1 MNKIRSQIKFGWRLF
16 VNRTVSIRMFTLLL
30 LLGFVYHIFLTPLN
44 SFVKSVNHP
53 ICPFIFPFLLSDI
66 YFLILF
72 MAAVVYYF
80 SYAPFMKNWTMYQVI
95 RTGRVRWALGQ
106 IETILISSF
115 TFVILAI
122 GMTGILFLPNVTLTE
137 GWGKVLYTLS
147 MTGASGDFNIPFN
160 IPYEIISRYTVLEG
174 LGVTILVGGMVI
186 AFIGLLMF
194 CISLIGSRL
203 LANVVAMVFVIM
215 PMVQLNIGMAVPE
228 LDYVSPVSWMNLSK
242 IDITGTESGLPL
254 SYCVA
259 ILGIMCILLSIAII
273 WKIKTVD
280 FQMVKED

>member
-1 MNKIRSQIKFGWRLF
+1 MNRIMSQIKFGWRLF
-16 VNRTVSIRMFTLLL
+16 VNRTISIRMFTLLL

-66 YFLILF
+66 YFLVLF
-72 MAAVVYYF
+72 MAAVVNYF
-80 SYAPFMKNWTMYQVI
+80 SDAPFMKNWTMYQVI
-95 RTGRVRWALGQ
+95 RTGRVRWAFGQ

-122 GMTGILFLPNVTLTE
+122 GMTGILLLPNVTLSE

-147 MTGASGDFNIPFN
+147 MTGVSGDFNIPFS

-215 PMVQLNIGMAVPE
+215 PMIQLNIGMAVPE

-242 IDITGTESGLPL
+242 IDITGTGKGLPL
-254 SYCVA
+254 SYCVT
-259 ILGIMCILLSIAII
+259 ILGIMSILLSIVII
-273 WKIKTVD
+273 WKIRTVD

>member
-1 MNKIRSQIKFGWRLF
+1 MNRIMSQIKFGWRLF
-16 VNRTVSIRMFTLLL
+16 VNRTISIRMFTLLL

-66 YFLILF
+66 YFLVLF

-80 SYAPFMKNWTMYQVI
+80 SDAPFMKNWTMYQVI
-95 RTGRVRWALGQ
+95 RTGRVRWAFGQ

-122 GMTGILFLPNVTLTE
+122 GMTGILLLPNVTLSE

-147 MTGASGDFNIPFN
+147 MTGVSGDFNIPFS

-215 PMVQLNIGMAVPE
+215 PMIQLNIGMAVPE

-242 IDITGTESGLPL
+242 IDITGTGSGLPL
-254 SYCVA
+254 SYCVT
-259 ILGIMCILLSIAII
+259 ILGIMSILLSIVII
-273 WKIKTVD
+273 WKIRTVD

>member
-66 YFLILF
+66 YFLVLF

-80 SYAPFMKNWTMYQVI
+80 SDAPFMKNWTMYQVI
-95 RTGRVRWALGQ
+95 RTGRVRWAFGQ

-122 GMTGILFLPNVTLTE
+122 GMTGILLLPHVTLSE

-147 MTGASGDFNIPFN
+147 MTGASGDFNIPFS

-215 PMVQLNIGMAVPE
+215 PMIQLNIGMAVPE

-242 IDITGTESGLPL
+242 IDITGTGSGLPL
-254 SYCVA
+254 SYCVT
-259 ILGIMCILLSIAII
+259 ILGIMSILLSIAII
-273 WKIKTVD
+273 WKIRTVD

>member
-53 ICPFIFPFLLSDI
+53 ICPFIFPFLLSDT

-80 SYAPFMKNWTMYQVI
+80 SDVPFMKNWTMYQVI

-122 GMTGILFLPNVTLTE
+122 GMTGILFLPNITLTE

-147 MTGASGDFNIPFN
+147 MTGTSGDFIIPFS
-160 IPYEIISRYTVLEG
+160 IPYEIISSYTVLEG

-215 PMVQLNIGMAVPE
+215 PMIQLNIGMAVPE

-242 IDITGTESGLPL
+242 IDITGTGSGLPL
-254 SYCVA
+254 SYCVT
-259 ILGIMCILLSIAII
+259 ILGIMSILLSIAII
-273 WKIKTVD
+273 WKIRTVD

>member
-1 MNKIRSQIKFGWRLF
+1 
-16 VNRTVSIRMFTLLL
+16 
-30 LLGFVYHIFLTPLN
+30 
-44 SFVKSVNHP
+44 
-53 ICPFIFPFLLSDI
+53 
-66 YFLILF
+66 
-72 MAAVVYYF
+72 
-80 SYAPFMKNWTMYQVI
+80 MKNWTMYQVI

-122 GMTGILFLPNVTLTE
+122 GMTGILLLPNVTLSE

-147 MTGASGDFNIPFN
+147 MTGASGDFSIPFS
-160 IPYEIISRYTVLEG
+160 IPYEILSHYTVLEG
-174 LGVTILVGGMVI
+174 LGVTILVDGMVI

-215 PMVQLNIGMAVPE
+215 PMIQLNIGMAVPE
-228 LDYVSPVSWMNLSK
+228 LNYVSPVSWMNLSK
-242 IDITGTESGLPL
+242 IDITGTGSGLPL
-254 SYCVA
+254 SYCVT
-259 ILGIMCILLSIAII
+259 ILGIMSILLSIVII
-273 WKIKTVD
+273 WKIRTVD

>member
-1 MNKIRSQIKFGWRLF
+1 MNKIRAQIKFGWRLF

-66 YFLILF
+66 YFLVLF

-80 SYAPFMKNWTMYQVI
+80 SDAPFMKNWTMYQVI
-95 RTGRVRWALGQ
+95 RTGRVRWAFGQ

-147 MTGASGDFNIPFN
+147 MTGASGDFNIPFS

-215 PMVQLNIGMAVPE
+215 PMIQLNIGMAVPE
-228 LDYVSPVSWMNLSK
+228 LNYVSPVSWMNLSK
-242 IDITGTESGLPL
+242 IDIAGTGSGLPL
-254 SYCVA
+254 SYCVT
-259 ILGIMCILLSIAII
+259 ILGIMSILLSIVII
-273 WKIKTVD
+273 WKIRTVD

>member
-66 YFLILF
+66 YFLVLF

-80 SYAPFMKNWTMYQVI
+80 SDAPFMKNWTMYQVI
-95 RTGRVRWALGQ
+95 RTGRVRWAFGQ

-122 GMTGILFLPNVTLTE
+122 GMTGILFLPNVTLSE

-147 MTGASGDFNIPFN
+147 MTGASGDFSIPFS
-160 IPYEIISRYTVLEG
+160 IPYEILSHYTVLEG
-174 LGVTILVGGMVI
+174 LGVTILVDGMVI

-215 PMVQLNIGMAVPE
+215 PMIQLNIGMAVPE
-228 LDYVSPVSWMNLSK
+228 LNYVSPVSWMNLSK
-242 IDITGTESGLPL
+242 IDITGTGSGLPL
-254 SYCVA
+254 SYCVT
-259 ILGIMCILLSIAII
+259 ILGIMGILLSIVII
-273 WKIKTVD
+273 WKIRTVD

>member
-30 LLGFVYHIFLTPLN
+30 LLGFVYHIFFTPLN

-53 ICPFIFPFLLSDI
+53 IYPFIFPFLLSDT

-80 SYAPFMKNWTMYQVI
+80 SDVPFMKNWTMYQVI

-122 GMTGILFLPNVTLTE
+122 GMTGILFLPNITLTE

-147 MTGASGDFNIPFN
+147 MTGTSGDFIIPFS
-160 IPYEIISRYTVLEG
+160 IPYEIISSYTVLEG

-215 PMVQLNIGMAVPE
+215 PMIQLNIGMAVPE
-228 LDYVSPVSWMNLSK
+228 LDYVSPVSWMNLSE
-242 IDITGTESGLPL
+242 IDITGTGSGLPF

-259 ILGIMCILLSIAII
+259 TLGIMSILLSMAII

>member
-66 YFLILF
+66 YFLVLF

-80 SYAPFMKNWTMYQVI
+80 SDAPFMKNWTMYQVI
-95 RTGRVRWALGQ
+95 RTGRVRWAFGQ

-122 GMTGILFLPNVTLTE
+122 GMTGILFLPNVTLSE

-147 MTGASGDFNIPFN
+147 MTGASGDFSIPFS
-160 IPYEIISRYTVLEG
+160 IPYEILSHYTVLEG
-174 LGVTILVGGMVI
+174 LGVTILVDGMVI

-215 PMVQLNIGMAVPE
+215 PMIQLNIGMAVPE
-228 LDYVSPVSWMNLSK
+228 LNYVSPVSWMNLSK
-242 IDITGTESGLPL
+242 IDITGTGSGLPL
-254 SYCVA
+254 SYCVT
-259 ILGIMCILLSIAII
+259 ILGIMSILLSIVII
-273 WKIKTVD
+273 WKIRTVD

>member
-53 ICPFIFPFLLSDI
+53 VCPFIFPFLLSDI
-66 YFLILF
+66 YFLVLF

-80 SYAPFMKNWTMYQVI
+80 SDAPFMKNWTMYQVI
-95 RTGRVRWALGQ
+95 RTGRVRWAFGQ

-122 GMTGILFLPNVTLTE
+122 GMTGILLLPNVTLSE

-147 MTGASGDFNIPFN
+147 MTGASGDFNIPFS
-160 IPYEIISRYTVLEG
+160 IPYEIISRYTILEG

-215 PMVQLNIGMAVPE
+215 PMIQLNIGMAVPE

-242 IDITGTESGLPL
+242 IDITGTGSGLPF
-254 SYCVA
+254 SYCIVL
-259 ILGIMCILLSIAII
+259 LGIMNILLSMAIV
-273 WKIKTVD
+273 WKIRTVD

>member
-16 VNRTVSIRMFTLLL
+16 VNRTVSIRILTLLL
-30 LLGFVYHIFLTPLN
+30 LLGFVYHIFLSPLN

-66 YFLILF
+66 YFLVLF

-80 SYAPFMKNWTMYQVI
+80 SDAPFMKNWTMYQVI

-122 GMTGILFLPNVTLTE
+122 GMTGILLLPNVTLTE

-147 MTGASGDFNIPFN
+147 MTGVSGDFNISFS
-160 IPYEIISRYTVLEG
+160 IPYEILSSYTVLEG

-194 CISLIGSRL
+194 CISLTGSRL

-215 PMVQLNIGMAVPE
+215 PMIQLNIGMAVPE

-242 IDITGTESGLPL
+242 IDITATESGLSL

-259 ILGIMCILLSIAII
+259 ILGIMCLLLSTAII
-273 WKIKTVD
+273 WKIRTVN
-280 FQMVKED
+280 FQTVKED